1 MSNSILI
8 IEDDRDLCDLLTI
21 HLTDMNFAVEVAHD
35 GLTGL
40 AKALRNEY
48 SLITLDVMLP
58 GLDGLE
64 LCRQLRAG
72 DRYVPI
78 LMLTARSSE
87 TDRVVGL
94 EIGAD
99 DYLTK
104 PFSIPE
110 FLARVKAI
118 IRRVKELQR
127 STGDQMKPLSI
138 RDLHIDPQK
147 RQVFQK
153 DRPIDLTAREFDL
166 LLHFARHPGIVFS
179 RKQLLDA
186 VWGYAY
192 DGYEHTVNSHIN
204 RLRTKLERDHARPEY
219 IMTVR
224 GVGYKLA
231 DRK

>member
-1 MSNSILI
+1 MSQAILI
-8 IEDDRDLCDLLTI
+8 IEDDRDLCDLLKI
-21 HLTDMNFAVEVAHD
+21 HLTDLNFKVDIVHD

-40 AKALRNEY
+40 TKALRHEY
-48 SLITLDVMLP
+48 SLITLDIMLP

-64 LCRQLRAG
+64 VCRQLRAG

-127 STGDQMKPLSI
+127 PTADHMKVLSI
-138 RDLHIDPQK
+138 GRLHIDPQK
-147 RQVFQK
+147 RQVNLQGS
-153 DRPIDLTAREFDL
+153 PIDLTAKEFDL
-166 LLHFARHPGIVFS
+166 LLHFARHPGIVFT
-179 RKQLLDA
+179 RKQLLDS

-192 DGYEHTVNSHIN
+192 EGYEHTVNSHIN
-204 RLRTKLERDHARPEY
+204 RLRSKLERNRARPEY
-219 IMTVR
+219 IITVR

-231 DRK
+231 DKE